1 MSTQFPEMPFFVVGL
16 QAEAP
21 DLNEQAD
28 SEDLYR
34 IINLTIAIILYMS
47 VPFFAIIKC
56 SFHSVTCL
64 ACNSVQLQVLEA
76 KGKETS
82 CIVV

>member
-28 SEDLYR
+28 SEDLYK
-34 IINLTIAIILYMS
+34 IINLTIAIIHECPILCYQKFS
-47 VPFFAIIKC
+47 IEICILLAIKC

-64 ACNSVQLQVLEA
+64 ACN
-76 KGKETS
+76 
-82 CIVV
+82 